1 LDFCPVELPVASQSN
16 SAIERLFAQILPD
29 NQGRLKHVE
38 IKCGEFSYSA
48 DYYET
53 PAVVYKQ

>member
-1 LDFCPVELPVASQSN
+1 MDCYPIELPVTSQPS

-38 IKCGEFSYSA
+38 ISYGEFSYKA
-48 DYYET
+48 DYYEA
-53 PAVVYKQ
+53 PAVVYK